1 MACALTLYVGA
12 QAWLRTA
19 RPDAVVAGPSLNVS
33 RWAAGKMTPMTEPI
47 DPFEQAI
54 DGMDYPDGPA
64 LHDAQHAQVGAA
76 GQLGLGLP
84 VGSLGDLSDLSTWIS
99 AAQGQFPPADFHR
112 VRLIV
117 IAGDHGVAAAGVS
130 AAPANQTRRLL
141 RDRLAGGGA
150 VQELARLVGVSARFV
165 DLAVRGDTD
174 PALSQFKIRESSGS
188 IDREDALSE
197 DEARRA
203 LAAGVQ
209 LAEDEVSAGADLLLL
224 ANTGVGASTAASAL
238 ISILTDT
245 EPVKVIGRGSG
256 IDDAGWIAKCAA
268 VRDARRRGWPE
279 RYDLPRLMAVA
290 GGADLAAMAGFIA
303 QAAYRRTPVLIDGLA
318 AVAAALAVQRRDPRV
333 ARWLRAAQLSPEP
346 AHLIGLQRLGLEPV
360 LSLQMSAG
368 EGIPALLA
376 VPILRAAAL
385 AAASLAAEG
394 WTGA

>member
-1 MACALTLYVGA
+1 
-12 QAWLRTA
+12 
-19 RPDAVVAGPSLNVS
+19 
-33 RWAAGKMTPMTEPI
+33 MTEPFDTSPEADSAPRVSPDPVDEGLQPIEAI
-47 DPFEQAI
+47 DLFEQAI
-54 DGMDYPDGPA
+54 DGMDYPDGQA
-64 LHDAQHAQVGAA
+64 VHEAQS
-76 GQLGLGLP
+76 GQTGLGVP
-84 VGSLGDLSDLSTWIS
+84 AGALGDLSELSAWVS
-99 AAQGQFPPADFHR
+99 GAQGQFPPADFHR

-130 AAPANQTRRLL
+130 AAEPDQTSVLLADRR
-141 RDRLAGGGA
+141 AGGGA
-150 VQELARLVGVSARFV
+150 VNKLARLVGASVRFV
-165 DLAVRGDTD
+165 DVAVRGETD
-174 PALSQFKIRESSGS
+174 SALRQFKIREASGS
-188 IDREDALSE
+188 IDHEDALTE

-209 LAEDEVSAGADLLLL
+209 LAEDEISTGADLLVL
-224 ANTGVGASTAASAL
+224 ANTGVGSSTVAAAL

-268 VRDARRRGWPE
+268 VRDARRRGWPD
-279 RYDLPRLMAVA
+279 RYDLPRLMAVV

-333 ARWLRAAQLSPEP
+333 VRWLRAAQLSPEP
-346 AHLIGLQRLGLEPV
+346 AHLIGLQRLGLDPV

-368 EGIPALLA
+368 EGVAGLLA

-385 AAASLAAEG
+385 AAASLAAGHAGE
-394 WTGA
+394 